1 MIRSVGGEC
10 KGPFV
15 SISSVIG
22 EGGIREC
29 EEEEREGKRGSGS
42 PE

>member
-1 MIRSVGGEC
+1 
-10 KGPFV
+10 
-15 SISSVIG
+15 VIG